1 MPRVRYIGKTPK
13 TDSIRGVGLPW
24 EPGQERDVTATVAE
38 HLLPY
43 TDTWVVVGTEPDED
57 FSGGGLKSAKLDSGT
72 PEPVDFLKDEPL
84 TEEPIP
90 VVDFHSMDRKDMQD
104 YSMKHFGEKLD
115 PKMSTE
121 NMRLR
126 MYQRQGERNMSDQ

>member
-1 MPRVRYIGKTPK
+1 MPRVRYIGATPK
-13 TDSIRGVGLPW
+13 TDSIKGVGLPW

-43 TDTWVVVGTEPDED
+43 TDTWVVAGAGENFGDQSSKD
-57 FSGGGLKSAKLDSGT
+57 G
-72 PEPVDFLKDEPL
+72 EPVGFLEEEPL

-90 VVDFHSMDRKDMQD
+90 VVDFHSMDRKAMQD
-104 YSMKHFGEKLD
+104 YSMTHFGEKLD
-115 PKMSTE
+115 TKMSTE

-126 MYQRQGERNMSDQ
+126 MYERQGERNLNGGK